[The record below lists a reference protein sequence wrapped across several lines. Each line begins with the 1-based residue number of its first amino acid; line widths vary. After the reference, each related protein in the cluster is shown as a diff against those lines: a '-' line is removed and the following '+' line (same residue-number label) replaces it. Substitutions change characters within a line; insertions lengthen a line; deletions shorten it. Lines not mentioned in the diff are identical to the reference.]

1 MAMMKDY
8 LMQIEERVYDAL
20 ELGFAGV
27 EDIYAYVYMYEKA
40 VDVKTV
46 DSILETILGDLDE
59 SEIMNYN
66 SNLR

>member
-27 EDIYAYVYMYEKA
+27 EDIYAYVYMYEKVA
-40 VDVKTV
+40 DVKTV